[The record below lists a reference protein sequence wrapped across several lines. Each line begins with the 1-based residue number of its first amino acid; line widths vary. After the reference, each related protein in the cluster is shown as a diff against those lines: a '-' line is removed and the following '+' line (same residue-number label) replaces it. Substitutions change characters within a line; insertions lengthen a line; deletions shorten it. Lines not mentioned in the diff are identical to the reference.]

1 MVSVAE
7 GFPDAAY
14 LIVGSRLIPGVDGGY
29 TVATL
34 QRARLLAA
42 SGVDQGRGPLLLT
55 VDPGAP
61 AEHAA
66 HRAEFARRGLITGAD
81 RMRNLFDEAAA
92 PEGGAAS
99 WLRDAALR
107 DPADLHPDPGDPDPA
122 DPDRGDPDLGYRAV
136 TDAADR
142 PVLDLPVVADPDW
155 HTSTAPIVLRDAA
168 GAPVG
173 TIPGFGALY
182 RAWLDR
188 VVAGIRAQRPGMPV
202 VLVCESRQVG
212 ELIARWRPPGVRL
225 VHTVHT
231 IHLEPPYTPDAPVN
245 PLWRRWLDA
254 SSGFDAVLWP
264 TDRQRADVE
273 ARFGRH
279 PGSAVV
285 PLAAPEPP
293 AHPVPRD
300 GMRVVS
306 LARLAPGKR
315 VDHTLRA
322 WERVIRAVPGARLEL
337 YGGGPLRGEL
347 ESLAQEL
354 GIAASV
360 LFHGHTDAGPAIFD
374 GAAAMVQST
383 AFEGQGL
390 AALEALSRGCPVV
403 SYDVRY
409 GPAEALAAGGGIL
422 VPDGDIAALADALI
436 TLLRDDS
443 LQRRLAVE
451 AVDRARAFSPAR
463 TAAAFAAALRTRT

>member
-1 MVSVAE
+1 MAE
-7 GFPDAAY
+7 VFPDAAY
-14 LIVGSRLIPGVDGGY
+14 LVIASRLIPGLDGGY

-42 SGVDQGRGPLLLT
+42 SGVERGRGPVLLT
-55 VDPGAP
+55 VDPGTP
-61 AEHAA
+61 AEHAE
-66 HRAEFARRGLITGAD
+66 HRAEFVRRGLISGAD

-92 PEGGAAS
+92 PAGGAAP
-99 WLRDAALR
+99 WIRDAA
-107 DPADLHPDPGDPDPA
+107 DPDPA
-122 DPDRGDPDLGYRAV
+122 IPDAADPHRRYRTV
-136 TDAADR
+136 TDAAGR
-142 PVLDLPVVADPDW
+142 PVLDLPVVPDPDW
-155 HTSTAPIVLRDAA
+155 HTSTAPVILREAS
-168 GAPVG
+168 GAPAG

-188 VVAGIRAQRPGMPV
+188 VVAAIRAERPGTPV
-202 VLVCESRQVG
+202 VLVCESRQIG
-212 ELIARWRPPGVRL
+212 ELLARWRPPGVHL

-231 IHLEPPYTPDAPVN
+231 THLEPPYTPDAPVN
-245 PLWRRWLDA
+245 ALWRRWLDA

-264 TDRQRADVE
+264 TARQRADVE
-273 ARFGRH
+273 GRFGPH

-285 PLAAPEPP
+285 PLPAPEPS
-293 AHPVPRD
+293 AHPAARD
-300 GMRVVS
+300 GMRVVG

-322 WERVIRAVPGARLEL
+322 WERVNRAVPGARLEL
-337 YGGGPLRGEL
+337 YGDGPLRGDL
-347 ESLAQEL
+347 ESLAAEL

-360 LFHGHTDAGPAIFD
+360 VFHGHTAAGPAIFD
-374 GAAAMVQST
+374 GAVAMVQST

-409 GPAEALAAGGGIL
+409 GPAEILAAGGGIL

-443 LQRRLAVE
+443 VQRRLAVE
-451 AVDRARAFSPAR
+451 ALDRARVFSPAR
-463 TAAAFAAALRTRT
+463 TAAALAASVAAALRT